1 VPAVGRDHVPVG
13 LRRCVDDL
21 ENRRAIA
28 IAADADDAH
37 VADLSIRRNR
47 SDIER
52 MSTATRRYLFAVV
65 ALIIGLL
72 VLVVDHIDKGWT
84 TLGVIGVACLVVAI
98 AAELVVLRRSS

>member
-1 VPAVGRDHVPVG
+1 
-13 LRRCVDDL
+13 
-21 ENRRAIA
+21 
-28 IAADADDAH
+28 
-37 VADLSIRRNR
+37 
-47 SDIER
+47 